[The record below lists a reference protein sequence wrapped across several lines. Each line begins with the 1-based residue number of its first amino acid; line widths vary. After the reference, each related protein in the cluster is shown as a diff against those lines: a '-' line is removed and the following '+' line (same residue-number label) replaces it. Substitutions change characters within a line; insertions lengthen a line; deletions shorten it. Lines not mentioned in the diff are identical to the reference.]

1 MIPILYESNET
12 EFSSEGLGR
21 LYDCISCTVT
31 EERNGVYE
39 ATFEYPMTG
48 KNFDKIY
55 PGRIIGCE
63 HDYSDDVQPFDIVS
77 YSRPI
82 NGVVTFHA
90 VHISYRQSGITVTGS
105 NINSLSNAFTL
116 FESGE
121 PSNPFIYETDK
132 TSTGYFASADGV
144 PHSVRQMLGGMDGS
158 ILDTY
163 GGEFEFD
170 KFTVKLLRERG
181 KVQPLTIRYGV
192 NLLDYNETADF
203 SATFNSVIPYW
214 TGDDGNGNQIVVKGN
229 KVESGSSLYNG
240 RIDCVPLDLTDKF
253 ETMPTTAQL
262 ETEALSYLAANQTNL
277 PSRSIT
283 VDFVNLQ
290 DSSEYKQ
297 FAPLTRCGLCDSVRL
312 VFTHY
317 NVEGTFKIVKIVYNV
332 LLEKYDSIELGNLS
346 TSLASA
352 LGIQQI
358 GTFSGGSGGG
368 VDSDYIVEE
377 GTSGIWTYRKWASGI
392 AECWGRRGSQNYAMT
407 SGGGYAYYTS
417 ATQTLPTGLF
427 TQITSATSDRCGGST
442 GNGLVA
448 TDIRTINTTELSF
461 FIWVPASATL
471 NVDVAFSIKGL
482 WKTFEPIG

>member
-1 MIPILYESNET
+1 MIPILYERNET
-12 EFSSEGLGR
+12 EFDSNGLGR

-31 EERNGVYE
+31 EERNGIYE
-39 ATFEYPMTG
+39 CDFEYPITG
-48 KNFDKIY
+48 KKYSQIY

-63 HDYSDDVQPFDIVS
+63 HDSTGDVQPFDIVS

-82 NGVVTFHA
+82 DGIVTFHA

-105 NINSLSNAFTL
+105 NVNSLADAFTL
-116 FESGE
+116 FASGE
-121 PSNPFIYETDK
+121 PENPFSYETDK
-132 TSTGYFASADGV
+132 TSTAYFAAADGV
-144 PHSVRQMLGGMDGS
+144 PHSVRQMLGGMEGS

-170 KFTVKLLRERG
+170 KFTVKLWESRG
-181 KVQPLTIRYGV
+181 TEQPLTIRYGV
-192 NLLDYNETADF
+192 NLLVYKEDGDY

-214 TGDDGNGNQIVVKGN
+214 TGDDGNGNQVVIKGN
-229 KVESGSSLYNG
+229 RVDSGRSLYNG
-240 RIDCVPLDLTDKF
+240 RVDCVPLDLTDKF
-253 ETMPTTAQL
+253 ETKPTTAQL
-262 ETEALSYLAANQTNL
+262 ESEAHVYLTSNQTNL

-283 VDFVNLQ
+283 VDFIRLQ
-290 DSSEYKQ
+290 DTAEYQQ
-297 FAPLTRCGLCDSVRL
+297 FRSLLTCSLCDSVRL
-312 VFTHY
+312 VFPLY
-317 NVEGTFKIVKIVYNV
+317 NVEGTFKVVKIVYNV
-332 LLEKYDSIELGNLS
+332 LLEKYDSMELGNLS

-407 SGGGYAYYTS
+407 SGGGYAYYSS
-417 ATQTLPTGLF
+417 ATQALPVGLF
-427 TQITSATSDRCGGST
+427 TEITSATSDRCGGTT

-461 FIWVPASATL
+461 FIWVPSSGTL
-471 NVDVAFSIKGL
+471 NVDVAFNIKGL